1 MIYLIPIAI
10 LIAALVALTLF
21 IAAAFRVVVSTNEV
35 HIIQK
40 KKSTSISYGKVARSW

>member
-1 MIYLIPIAI
+1 MIYIIPIAI
-10 LIAALVALTLF
+10 VIAAIVALVLF

-40 KKSTSISYGKVARSW
+40 KNTSISYGK